1 MTEISENKSERHGF
15 LPKKL
20 KKPLLVMAFVALN
33 VAVIAATAANEFGNS
48 REAAK
53 LSEINI
59 NWWLIIPAAVC
70 FIVAITLEIGKYA
83 LMLHQMEPKALRKKN
98 DEWKIARRTVLL
110 GRYYDNITPAAV
122 GGQPFQIY
130 FMRKNANIS
139 NGLATTIPIF
149 GMISLQIAFILIAL
163 VCFIFGGLAE
173 SNAALAVTAWI
184 GLAFYAFWP
193 VVIGMATFYPK
204 ATTGLIKFVVKI
216 LSRLKIVKDK
226 EAALK
231 KTEQE
236 VKEYVKCV
244 KMILKRR
251 KLFILII
258 LMSLV
263 FNILMAAIPF
273 FLLTA
278 FGGQMDF
285 AQCFTL
291 TIAVMSAVYFIPTP
305 GNSGAAEGTFY
316 LVFSALS
323 SGYVFWAMLF
333 WRFFSYYIYIIMGPI
348 TYFFMHL
355 EKKRATQSSAKKPG
369 EN

>member
-1 MTEISENKSERHGF
+1 MAKDSEKKSERRGF
-15 LPKKL
+15 LPKHL
-20 KKPLLVMAFVALN
+20 KKPLLIIAFVALN

-48 REAAK
+48 KEAAE

-59 NWWLIIPAAVC
+59 DWWLLIPAAIC
-70 FIVAITLEIGKYA
+70 FIVAILLEIGKYA
-83 LMLHQMEPKALRKKN
+83 LMLHQMEPKALRPEN
-98 DEWKIARRTVLL
+98 DEWKIASRTVLL

-130 FMRKNANIS
+130 YMRKNANVS
-139 NGLATTIPIF
+139 HGLATTIPIF
-149 GMISLQIAFILIAL
+149 GMISLQIAFIIIAL
-163 VCFIFGGLAE
+163 ICFIFGGLAQD
-173 SNAALAVTAWI
+173 NAALAVTAWI

-193 VVIGMATFYPK
+193 VTIGMATFFPK
-204 ATTGLIKFVVKI
+204 VTTKIIKFIVKV
-216 LSRLKIVKDK
+216 LSKLKIVKDK
-226 EAALK
+226 DAALK

-251 KLFILII
+251 KLFGLMI
-258 LMSLV
+258 LMSLM
-263 FNILMAAIPF
+263 FNALMASIPF

-278 FGGQMDF
+278 FGGQMDY
-285 AQCFTL
+285 AQCFVL

-348 TYFFMHL
+348 IYFFIHL
-355 EKKRATQSSAKKPG
+355 EKKREEKKKDNAKA
-369 EN
+369 